1 MSLIEVG
8 PQLCIALAPQQV
20 ALALRKGTHF
30 IPSSAWHQACDNH
43 EGHWQ
48 NTLALLRTGLA
59 DSKDLPANTRMHI
72 TVSSRWM
79 QTLRLPWSD
88 ALMQPQ
94 AAQRFVQN
102 QYVAL
107 YGEIA
112 RDWQITLDDAPYGKA
127 RLACALENSLLDA
140 LQQLAQDFQC
150 DLASVE
156 PLIAPAWRSA
166 ARLVGKKAR
175 ALVLIEYDRICL
187 AQIDAGRIVQI
198 HSEYWAQATTW
209 PTALR
214 QCWQRACIRE
224 PHLAELNHVPVLNLS
239 AQAHRVD
246 VANPFHVIQLANPE
260 LAPSYAALVCQRS
273 AWH

>member
-1 MSLIEVG
+1 MSLIESNR
-8 PQLCIALAPQQV
+8 QLCIALAPQQV
-20 ALALRKGTHF
+20 SLALRKGANF
-30 IPSSAWHQACDNH
+30 IASSAWHQACDNL

-48 NTLALLRTGLA
+48 NALALLRTGLA
-59 DSKDLPANTRMHI
+59 DIKGLPAGTEMHI

-127 RLACALENSLLDA
+127 RLACALEINLLEA

-150 DLASVE
+150 ELVSVE
-156 PLIAPAWRSA
+156 PLSAPAWRSA
-166 ARLVGKKAR
+166 ARILGKNAR
-175 ALVLIEYDRICL
+175 ALALIETDRICL
-187 AQIDAGRIVQI
+187 AQIEAGRIVQV

-209 PTALR
+209 PNALR
-214 QCWQRACIRE
+214 QCWQRACLRE
-224 PHLAELNHVPVLNLS
+224 PQLAELTQVPVLNLS
-239 AQAHRVD
+239 AQAHRID
-246 VANPFHVIQLANPE
+246 IASPFHMIQLANPD
-260 LAPSYAALVCQRS
+260 LPPGYAALVCQR
-273 AWH
+273 